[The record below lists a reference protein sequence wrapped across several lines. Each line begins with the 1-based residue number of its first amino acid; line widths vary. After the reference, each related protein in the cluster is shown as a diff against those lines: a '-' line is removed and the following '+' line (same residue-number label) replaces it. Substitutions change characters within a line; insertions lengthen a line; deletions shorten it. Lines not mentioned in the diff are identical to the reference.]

1 MRCRQY
7 GCAKDDRHKARSCT
21 PAADKEVAGSLSD
34 STGSREHDPGAV
46 TSGSTDPAELLLVP
60 ASRQTHPE
68 LQERSSSEG
77 AASELCRFSSLLS
90 SAYPS
95 EPRSRLVSA
104 PAPRGAGMPI
114 KRSAPAPCFIALKA
128 TGLPLSREPNGRKG
142 ARWPDAI
149 DKR

>member
-46 TSGSTDPAELLLVP
+46 TSGSTDPAEPLLMP
-60 ASRQTHPE
+60 ASRQTHPQ

-77 AASELCRFSSLLS
+77 APSQYVPFSALLS
-90 SAYPS
+90 SSYPS
-95 EPRSRLVSA
+95 EPSAVSSPHPPRAGRQAHDVTTRSLQRRA
-104 PAPRGAGMPI
+104 
-114 KRSAPAPCFIALKA
+114 
-128 TGLPLSREPNGRKG
+128 
-142 ARWPDAI
+142 W
-149 DKR
+149 